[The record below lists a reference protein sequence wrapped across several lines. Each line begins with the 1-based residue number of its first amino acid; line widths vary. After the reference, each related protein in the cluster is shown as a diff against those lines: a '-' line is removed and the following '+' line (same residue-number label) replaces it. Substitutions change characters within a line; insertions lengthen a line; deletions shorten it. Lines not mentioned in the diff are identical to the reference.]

1 MSDSKKWTPAQQTA
15 INSLDG
21 TILVSAAAGS
31 GKTSVLVERIIE
43 RITNPVN
50 PSSVDRLLVVTFTK
64 AAAAEMKNRLSDAI
78 SALIQK
84 DPSNV
89 FLKRQKLYL
98 SEAQIC
104 TMDSFCARLVKENFE
119 ALSISPDFTML
130 SDSENK
136 IVLSDTADEILSE
149 IYENGNEDDARLLEL
164 FTNQRNDDTLKS
176 LFIKM
181 YDLSMADFDPERW
194 IDSAFMPYFEDV
206 SLEES
211 ACGKYILS
219 VLREQICF
227 VIEKIDR
234 TVMDA
239 AGSGKLEAA
248 VNADFNIP
256 ESILKS
262 VTAKIDSGA
271 DWDDI
276 RDTLNSIRFGGF
288 QRFSEEEK
296 DALYYEIKARR
307 DFIKKDID
315 KLKTVLVCTAED
327 YYSDIEYLRPVML
340 ALKNRIKQFI
350 GRIAEIKA
358 ERNSY
363 YFTDILH
370 FALDLLYEKTESGE
384 TVKTNLAKELSGE
397 FDEILI
403 DEFQDT
409 NEAQV
414 SLFNA
419 VSNDGNNQFIVGD
432 VKQSIYAFR
441 QACPE
446 IFVSLLD
453 KTPRFEGENY
463 PAKIYLDSNFRSR
476 KGVVDAVNFFFDFLM
491 IPKLG
496 GLNYK
501 ETERLCFSAVG
512 YDETDSADTQVHIVE
527 AEDSRASNFI
537 KESQY
542 IGGLIQNM
550 ISSKMPVGS
559 NGNERPVEYSDICIL
574 LRAVKDKANVMAG
587 ELINM
592 GIPVHYKK
600 EGGFFD
606 NAEVM
611 TVISML
617 RVIDSPLSDIP
628 LLSVLLSPL
637 TSFTEDDVARLKT
650 EYPRLPL
657 YSALKSNAEKSDKTK
672 QFLEMLK
679 LFRTLSVTLC
689 VADLIRRI
697 YEITAFDCVVSA
709 MDGGE
714 RRVLNLQKLVSY
726 AESYNAGGNFGLS
739 GFLRYIDKLQK
750 NGYDLEGAETV
761 SENDNAVRI
770 MTYHKSKGLE
780 FPVVILANMSAK
792 FRDES
797 KEKLPVNKTLGAGA
811 LRFIPNEN
819 REVKT
824 QIYSAVIKKNEDE
837 NTAENLRLLYV
848 AMTRAKEKLILVGS
862 VYNPQKKIEDLFYE
876 NNVSDE
882 NLHTAIKNINNFF
895 DWVLFS
901 LINHPSFSEFPFV
914 KSLCGRTESNIESK
928 IDVHFCESLESIVPN
943 EKTED
948 ECLPDRELTE
958 IIKEKISFTYPFDLL
973 AGINVKYTASA
984 MDREHSN
991 EYFASENPAFLSEG
1005 KITPAKRGTL
1015 IHKFMEICDMKKAD
1029 ENLDGEIERLIVNGA
1044 FSAEEANA
1052 IHKEKIKKFFKSDM
1066 FRRICE
1072 ADEFLRE
1079 QEFTMS
1085 VPLKAIQQSIDIGDD
1100 ESAVVQGVI
1109 DGFIVNGNAGEIID
1123 YKTDRVKS
1131 AEELCE
1137 RYKTQMSVYKRAAEE
1152 CFGISN
1158 VKVTLYSFELSQEI
1172 SVNFEKTLDF

>member
-1 MSDSKKWTPAQQTA
+1 MSDSKKWTPAQKSA

-43 RITNPVN
+43 RITNPQN

-78 SALIQK
+78 SKLIEK

-119 ALSISPDFTML
+119 ALSVSPDFTML

-181 YDLSMADFDPERW
+181 YDLAMADFDPEQW

-206 SLEES
+206 PLEES
-211 ACGKYILS
+211 ACGKYMLS
-219 VLREQICF
+219 CLCEQICF
-227 VIEKIDR
+227 ILEKIDR
-234 TVMDA
+234 TIIA
-239 AGSGKLEAA
+239 TAGSGKLESA
-248 VNADFNIP
+248 VNADLAVP
-256 ESILKS
+256 EAELKS
-262 VTAKIDSGA
+262 IVGKIDGNA
-271 DWDDI
+271 PWDDI
-276 RDTLNSIRFGGF
+276 RDALGSISFNNF
-288 QRFSEEEK
+288 PRFSSEEK
-296 DALYYEIKARR
+296 DALYLEIKARR
-307 DFIKKDID
+307 DLIKKDID
-315 KLKTVLVCTAED
+315 KLNTVLVCTAED
-327 YYSDIEYLRPVML
+327 YYSDLSYLRPVMR
-340 ALKNRIKQFI
+340 ALKNRVKQFLH
-350 GRIAEIKA
+350 RIAEVKE

-419 VSNDGNNQFIVGD
+419 VSKGGNNQFIVGD

-501 ETERLCFSAVG
+501 ETERLRFSAVG
-512 YDETDSADTQVHIVE
+512 FNENTAADAEVHIVE
-527 AEDSRASNFI
+527 AEDSRASNFA

-550 ISSKMPVGS
+550 ISSKMLVGS
-559 NGNERPVEYSDICIL
+559 NGNERPVQYSDICIL

-587 ELINM
+587 ELINL

-600 EGGFFD
+600 DGGFFD

-617 RVIDSPLSDIP
+617 RVIDSPMSDIP

-637 TSFTEDDVARLKT
+637 TPFTEDDVAELKA
-650 EYPRLPL
+650 EYPRLSL
-657 YSALKSNAEKSDKTK
+657 YSALKSNAEKSDKAK
-672 QFLEMLK
+672 QFLEMLSY
-679 LFRTLSVTLC
+679 FRTLSVTLC

-780 FPVVILANMSAK
+780 FPVVILANMSSK

-819 REVKT
+819 REIKT
-824 QIYSAVIKKNEDE
+824 QVYSAVIKKNEDE

-862 VYNPQKKIEDLFYE
+862 VYNPQKRIKDLYYE
-876 NNVSDE
+876 NFVSEE
-882 NLHTAIKNINNFF
+882 NIHTAIKNMNSFF
-895 DWVLFS
+895 DCVLFS
-901 LINHPSFSEFPFV
+901 LITHPSFSEISFV
-914 KSLCGRTESNIESK
+914 KNLSGRTEANTESK
-928 IDVHFCESLESIVPN
+928 IDVHFCESFESTVIN
-943 EKTED
+943 EKAED
-948 ECLPDRELTE
+948 KFLPDRELTE
-958 IIKEKISFTYPFDLL
+958 KIKEKISYVYSFDFL

-984 MDREHSN
+984 MDREKSQ

-1015 IHKFMEICDMKKAD
+1015 IHKFMEVCDMQRAA
-1029 ENLDGEIERLIVNGA
+1029 ENLDGEIERLIQDGT
-1044 FSAEEANA
+1044 FSEEEAKA
-1052 IHKEKIKKFFKSDM
+1052 VHREKIKNFFRSDM
-1066 FRRICE
+1066 YKRICE
-1072 ADEFLRE
+1072 ADAFWRE
-1079 QEFTMS
+1079 REFTMS
-1085 VPLKAIQQSIDIGDD
+1085 VPLKAIQQNIDIDD
-1100 ESAVVQGVI
+1100 SESAVVQGVV